1 MYYVKANNSSV
12 VKFPYSIDDLKND
25 NPNTSFPVDVPTA
38 TLADWDVYPVEVNPK
53 PDVAPDQDAVVNSM
67 PDYVNEV
74 WVLGWTVQQKTA
86 QEIAQLAD
94 EVRAERNAKLTACDW
109 TQLDDA
115 PLTEA
120 AKIVWQKYRQE
131 LRDVTSQAGFPTN
144 VTWPEAP

>member
-25 NPNTSFPVDVPTA
+25 NSNTSFPVDVPVA
-38 TLADWDVYPVEVNPK
+38 TLADWGVYPVEVSSK
-53 PDVAPDQDAVVNSM
+53 PDVAHDQDAVVNSM
-67 PDYVNEV
+67 PDYADGA
-74 WVLGWTVQQKTA
+74 WVLGWTVQQKTD

-94 EVRAERNAKLTACDW
+94 EIRVERNAKLTACDW

-120 AKIVWQKYRQE
+120 AKIVWQEYRQS
-131 LRDVTSQAGFPTN
+131 LRDVTSQVGFPTN
-144 VTWPEAP
+144 VTWPETP

>member
-1 MYYVKANNSSV
+1 MYYVKANESSV

-25 NPNTSFPVDVPTA
+25 NPNTSFPVDVPIA
-38 TLADWDVYPVEVNPK
+38 TLADWDVYPVEVSPK
-53 PDVAPDQDAVVNSM
+53 PDVAPDQDAIANSM
-67 PDYVNEV
+67 PDYVNGV
-74 WVLGWTVQQKTA
+74 WVLGWTVQQKTE

-109 TQLDDA
+109 TQLEDA

>member
-1 MYYVKANNSSV
+1 MYYVKANNGSV

-25 NPNTSFPVDVPTA
+25 NPNTSFPVDIPIP
-38 TLADWDVYPVEVNPK
+38 TLADWDVYPVEVSPE
-53 PDVAPDQDAVVNSM
+53 PEIAPDQDAVLNSM
-67 PDYVNEV
+67 PDYVSGV

-120 AKIVWQKYRQE
+120 AKIVWQEYRQA